1 MTDIIDIV
9 REVVERTACAVTIHQ
24 SDGHGNM
31 LERRCPEI
39 NYLFGN
45 DQYIKDMLDVSSR
58 PFPAASKSTCM
69 GDGLRAKK
77 FPLVA
82 LFTPI
87 TEERGVDGIDC
98 RVDVSL
104 LIACSSR
111 KEWSNEQRKV
121 TSFDRILHP
130 IYEELMKQLGRHENI
145 REPYSGNFRHKKTDN
160 YSYGRYGAYTQSGE
174 SVSEPIDA
182 VVVQNLR
189 LELIEEPCKRY

>member
-9 REVVERTACAVTIHQ
+9 REAVERASHVVTIHQ

-31 LERRCPEI
+31 LERRHPEI
-39 NYLFGN
+39 NYLFGS

-58 PFPAASKSTCM
+58 PFPAASKGACV
-69 GDGLRAKK
+69 GDGVRAKK

-87 TEERGVDGIDC
+87 TEERGLDGIDC
-98 RVDVSL
+98 RVKVSL

-121 TSFDRILHP
+121 TSFELILHP
-130 IYEELMKQLGRHENI
+130 IYEELMRQFGRHDNI
-145 REPYSGNFRHKKTDN
+145 REPYSGQFLHSKTDN

-182 VVVQNLR
+182 VVIRDLR
-189 LELIEEPCKRY
+189 FELIEKPCKR

>member
-9 REVVERTACAVTIHQ
+9 REAVERTACAVTIHQ

-31 LERRCPEI
+31 LERKHPEI
-39 NYLFGN
+39 NYIFGN
-45 DQYIKDMLDVSSR
+45 DQYIKDMLDQSSR
-58 PFPAASKSTCM
+58 TFPAASKGACV
-69 GDGLRAKK
+69 GEGVRAKK

-87 TEERGVDGIDC
+87 TEERGLDDVDC
-98 RVDVSL
+98 RAKVSL

-111 KEWSNEQRKV
+111 KEWSNEQRKM
-121 TSFDRILHP
+121 TSFELILHP
-130 IYEELMKQLGRHENI
+130 IYEELMKQLGRHSSV
-145 REPYSGNFRHKKTDN
+145 RVPYSGHFRHDKTDN

-182 VVVQNLR
+182 VVIQNLR
-189 LELIEEPCKRY
+189 LELIEQTCKR